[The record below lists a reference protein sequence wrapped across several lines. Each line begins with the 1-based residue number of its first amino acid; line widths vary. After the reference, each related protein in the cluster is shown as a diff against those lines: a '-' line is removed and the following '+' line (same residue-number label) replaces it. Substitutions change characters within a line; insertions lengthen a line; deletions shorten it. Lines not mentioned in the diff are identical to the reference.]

1 MNTQGHSKTNQQ
13 AQPSGTGA
21 TTDAAP
27 ARTTFPKWDGSNHG
41 PTGLVRRMTKSA
53 DARTQAPLY
62 VVDGL
67 DDAAPAAAGFNLLG
81 QPMSVLPLS
90 TAERI
95 QFASTTKHKLSK
107 LLPQELER
115 ERDQWTRLP
124 RLGAPGIDIDPRKD
138 DQGERTPAARAFAI
152 ELGRRVVAA
161 FAESGIGFRAA
172 WSSGPD
178 GSSGGIHLD
187 WLAPEE
193 LAELAEVN
201 LLMAVEA
208 FVSKVCDAASIPTS
222 STKGEADLAWV
233 DLVPLHHFTN
243 NRGRLWRPLGGLHK
257 DGVNRKALIGWD
269 VQGGPLT
276 REHLAVEL
284 VELSEVVADRAHAKR
299 KARKR
304 GNPLDKVEPI
314 IPRRQSELGELRAFL
329 ARHRPASGDVRQSHR
344 MAWAATLLL
353 DGIRERDVRWC
364 LAKAIGN
371 QRASSRIVERSKRLI
386 TSGEPYLRRTNLETW
401 LGTKV
406 LAEYGSIL
414 AAIKTKDAEKAEGA
428 KAKDAAGGL
437 RALVRSVSGLSKT
450 VKRSLVAHSELLRER
465 DATDSAI
472 GGLLRPSICR
482 TIHEWV
488 TCSLCKGERGRRR
501 IACEDEMCAW
511 CHGTRV
517 LHEHDLAAK
526 EWTAAGVLE
535 VVALKVTGF
544 KTLAASDEWVRV
556 QAFGRQGVK
565 LLKVRTL
572 TYREPTDQEK
582 ADAKAAGGFEP
593 TGRIEH
599 GIILAASYKSWTQAV
614 LRGSERRAQGRA
626 DHAATGLVAKEARY
640 TTAGAAELIA
650 RGRWATHMA
659 LRTAATLGEVE
670 ELARTLRM
678 MFRRRAASSGK
689 GALSWPGRIAARES
703 IAEEVAAKREE
714 TAAAEATALEE
725 RGESAP
731 AHGEPGHQCEGC
743 PTAIAAPEHHLMSSG
758 RPDAEVV
765 HTQRFPH
772 TLERGWRLLAARN
785 VQAKQVAEA
794 TATARA
800 TSARAKQKRVE
811 ELARVPF

>member
-21 TTDAAP
+21 AAIAAP

-81 QPMSVLPLS
+81 QPVSVLPLS
-90 TAERI
+90 PAERI
-95 QFASTTKHKLSK
+95 QFANTTKHKLSK

-138 DQGERTPAARAFAI
+138 DQGDRSPAARAFAI

-161 FAESGIGFRAA
+161 FAEAGIGFRAA

-269 VQGGPLT
+269 TQGGPLT

-284 VELSEVVADRAHAKR
+284 VELTEVVADRAHAKR

-329 ARHRPASGDVRQSHR
+329 AKHRPASGDVRQSHR

-371 QRASSRIVERSKRLI
+371 QRAS
-386 TSGEPYLRRTNLETW
+386 
-401 LGTKV
+401 
-406 LAEYGSIL
+406 SIL

-714 TAAAEATALEE
+714 ATALEE

-785 VQAKQVAEA
+785 VQARQVAEA

-811 ELARVPF
+811 ARERVPF